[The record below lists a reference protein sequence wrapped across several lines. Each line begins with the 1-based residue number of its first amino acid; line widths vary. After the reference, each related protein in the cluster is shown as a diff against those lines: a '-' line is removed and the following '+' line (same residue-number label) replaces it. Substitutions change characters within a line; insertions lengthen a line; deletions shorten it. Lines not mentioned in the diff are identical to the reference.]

1 MVKMTLLSLL
11 GDGQPA
17 FAIGTGAKTG
27 SLGVSFALPAK
38 GEKKG
43 ASAPRKARASSGV
56 AVPDKPLG
64 LVSSPATPHSNCRS
78 TPNTSSCPLPALS
91 TLHLCGEMEGEVT
104 QHRCVCDLGARSS
117 PAGSQDIAACSP
129 SRGGCAQSRHPHTST
144 KSPLCTNGCQKNK
157 KPGNGANRGSGRG
170 AQPCLGLPGS
180 HPPCAAAAS
189 EAGGLRAPS
198 CGCSGDAGAQPLLSG
213 SAWFFTRSWGCSRW
227 FPCHREA
234 TAGSGSPRASECSRL
249 EGCSGEELRAC
260 PVPLPSP
267 KLLLMGRGGG
277 DGRLWVRSVR
287 LAAKESLCHRAP
299 QAEVFVARVHF
310 CSQV

>member
-43 ASAPRKARASSGV
+43 ASAPRKARASSGM

-104 QHRCVCDLGARSS
+104 HHRCVCDLGARRDTAAALPLLPARPPGGAARNHGIPTPPPKAPCARMAARKIKSLEMGLTGAPAAGHS
-117 PAGSQDIAACSP
+117 PALGSQASP
-129 SRGGCAQSRHPHTST
+129 PPLRRGR
-144 KSPLCTNGCQKNK
+144 L
-157 KPGNGANRGSGRG
+157 RGR
-170 AQPCLGLPGS
+170 
-180 HPPCAAAAS
+180 
-189 EAGGLRAPS
+189 RAPS
-198 CGCSGDAGAQPLLSG
+198 PLLRLLG
-213 SAWFFTRSWGCSRW
+213 GCRGPASAFG
-227 FPCHREA
+227 E
-234 TAGSGSPRASECSRL
+234 RL
-249 EGCSGEELRAC
+249 VLYEVLGMLEM
-260 PVPLPSP
+260 VPLS
-267 KLLLMGRGGG
+267 
-277 DGRLWVRSVR
+277 
-287 LAAKESLCHRAP
+287 
-299 QAEVFVARVHF
+299 
-310 CSQV
+310 

>member
-11 GDGQPA
+11 GDRQPA

-104 QHRCVCDLGARSS
+104 HHRCVCDLGARSS

-157 KPGNGANRGSGRG
+157 KPGNGANRGSGSG
-170 AQPCLGLPGS
+170 AQPCRGLPGS
-180 HPPCAAAAS
+180 PPPRR
-189 EAGGLRAPS
+189 GRLRGRRAPS
-198 CGCSGDAGAQPLLSG
+198 PLLRLLG
-213 SAWFFTRSWGCSRW
+213 GCRGPASAFG
-227 FPCHREA
+227 E
-234 TAGSGSPRASECSRL
+234 RL
-249 EGCSGEELRAC
+249 VLYEVLGMLEM
-260 PVPLPSP
+260 VPLS
-267 KLLLMGRGGG
+267 
-277 DGRLWVRSVR
+277 
-287 LAAKESLCHRAP
+287 
-299 QAEVFVARVHF
+299 
-310 CSQV
+310 